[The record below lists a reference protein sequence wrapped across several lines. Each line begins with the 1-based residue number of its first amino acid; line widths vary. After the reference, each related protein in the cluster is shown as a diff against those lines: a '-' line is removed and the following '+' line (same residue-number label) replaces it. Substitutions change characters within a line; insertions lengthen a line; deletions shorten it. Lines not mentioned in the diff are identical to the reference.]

1 MIFIYPSRCDP
12 LHGAVEG
19 FEEVDFARSGF
30 FFVAEESTDGAV
42 HSVLQHD
49 GDFVFSFAR
58 RVEFADDRNH
68 RGDGRERE
76 ARFVVLPEYPDS
88 VLLLVSGQRGDA
100 KEGFENR

>member
-58 RVEFADDRNH
+58 RVEFADDRN
-68 RGDGRERE
+68 RCKQLSE
-76 ARFVVLPEYPDS
+76 VDS
-88 VLLLVSGQRGDA
+88 KFLASPPSMSI
-100 KEGFENR
+100 